1 LDFSRGTN
9 ILIGRMG
16 AGKSSVMDAVAY
28 ALFGKYPALQHRHV
42 SVTDIITNR
51 PTQMQEASVKLD
63 FDVDDNSYEIIR
75 NISLDGVAKATLN
88 KNGAY
93 LQSQPQRVTEEIEKV
108 LKTDYDLFTRAVYSE
123 QNRLTYFLEL
133 SPSERKKELDELLGL
148 NLFANA
154 LENTTA
160 LANKINDMAE
170 DASAT
175 AKGFDIEKQ
184 KQQLDSLKQNLKTLD
199 KEKEQKAHELIDAK
213 ARFESVAK
221 ELTNGKAQL
230 AKRQELGKELAEL
243 RSKAATL
250 QKEIDRIKEQI
261 HESKEEIDR
270 KIEQQKSIV
279 EKCKKEYMEEAE
291 KEKLA
296 ISELASASAEMKQ
309 LEKDAKQF
317 ESISEELKQK
327 GTSKSVKELV
337 EKKKIELSEIMA
349 KKASLSAAKNDNEK
363 WIEELKRHVAKC
375 PVCERELTDEMINML
390 IKSKS
395 KAIEEAKSALDK
407 ISKQEQDVQKEIN
420 EKESLASELAL
431 LEKQAQELGNAEEK
445 LGSTTKRAKELEAK
459 RKAVEERA
467 EAKNKELTKANE
479 TFSKLEQLAIELER
493 KERYEAELE
502 AAKAETSAKQR
513 ELEGISVDETQ
524 VDALQKKHTEA
535 SSTLSAI
542 SASLESYER
551 LIADSEKQISEKQEQ
566 IEQINRLYA
575 DIEKKRK
582 IANELLKYKNAI
594 ASTQTEL
601 RTRLVDYI
609 NRTMQT
615 IWPELYPYA
624 DYTSIKLEPA
634 KDDYVLML
642 RTNRQGS
649 AWEAVEAIASG
660 GERSI
665 ACLAMRVAFAL
676 VLVPNLKWLI
686 LDEPTHNIDQQGIER
701 FVKAVGETLPKYIEQ
716 IFIITHDELLKQA
729 RDAKIY
735 MFTRDKST
743 GAETV
748 AERI

>member
-1 LDFSRGTN
+1 MLRRIELHNWKTHKDTVLDFSRGTN

-337 EKKKIELSEIMA
+337 EKKKIELNEIMA

-445 LGSTTKRAKELEAK
+445 LGSTAKRAKELEAK
-459 RKAVEERA
+459 RKAAEERA

-551 LIADSEKQISEKQEQ
+551 LIADSEKQISEKQ
-566 IEQINRLYA
+566 
-575 DIEKKRK
+575 
-582 IANELLKYKNAI
+582 
-594 ASTQTEL
+594 
-601 RTRLVDYI
+601 
-609 NRTMQT
+609 
-615 IWPELYPYA
+615 
-624 DYTSIKLEPA
+624 
-634 KDDYVLML
+634 
-642 RTNRQGS
+642 
-649 AWEAVEAIASG
+649 
-660 GERSI
+660 
-665 ACLAMRVAFAL
+665 
-676 VLVPNLKWLI
+676 
-686 LDEPTHNIDQQGIER
+686 
-701 FVKAVGETLPKYIEQ
+701 
-716 IFIITHDELLKQA
+716 
-729 RDAKIY
+729 
-735 MFTRDKST
+735 
-743 GAETV
+743 
-748 AERI
+748 

>member
-1 LDFSRGTN
+1 
-9 ILIGRMG
+9 
-16 AGKSSVMDAVAY
+16 
-28 ALFGKYPALQHRHV
+28 
-42 SVTDIITNR
+42 
-51 PTQMQEASVKLD
+51 
-63 FDVDDNSYEIIR
+63 
-75 NISLDGVAKATLN
+75 
-88 KNGAY
+88 
-93 LQSQPQRVTEEIEKV
+93 
-108 LKTDYDLFTRAVYSE
+108 
-123 QNRLTYFLEL
+123 
-133 SPSERKKELDELLGL
+133 
-148 NLFANA
+148 
-154 LENTTA
+154 
-160 LANKINDMAE
+160 
-170 DASAT
+170 
-175 AKGFDIEKQ
+175 
-184 KQQLDSLKQNLKTLD
+184 
-199 KEKEQKAHELIDAK
+199 
-213 ARFESVAK
+213 
-221 ELTNGKAQL
+221 NGKAQL

-337 EKKKIELSEIMA
+337 EKKKIELNEIMA

-445 LGSTTKRAKELEAK
+445 LGSTAKRAKELEAK

-479 TFSKLEQLAIELER
+479 AFSKLEQLAIELER